1 MTRLR
6 IKDAIARAAAA
17 GSGRTRHAELLI
29 LCARID
35 FNP

>member
-1 MTRLR
+1 MATRMAMQR
-6 IKDAIARAAAA
+6 QHEDREVSAR
-17 GSGRTRHAELLI
+17 SKRSELLI

>member
-1 MTRLR
+1 MQALFRSAPR
-6 IKDAIARAAAA
+6 ARH
-17 GSGRTRHAELLI
+17 SELLI